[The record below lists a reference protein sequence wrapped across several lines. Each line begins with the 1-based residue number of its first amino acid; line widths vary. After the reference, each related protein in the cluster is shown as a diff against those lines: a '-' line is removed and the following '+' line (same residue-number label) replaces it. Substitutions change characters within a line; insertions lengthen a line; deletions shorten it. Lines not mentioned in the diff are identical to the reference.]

1 MSTEMVES
9 CGQIEREKAKAP
21 CDNDYCSFSK
31 LTNEDIEK
39 LVDFH
44 CTKSGDAFT
53 VARLREAQ
61 KKMNAKS

>member
-1 MSTEMVES
+1 MSNEQVES
-9 CGQIEREKAKAP
+9 YGQIECEKAKDP
-21 CDNDYCSFSK
+21 CDNDYGGFSK

-44 CTKSGDAFT
+44 CTKSGDAFA